1 MDIGKPKIAI
11 RGSKSPLDL
20 ALPALR
26 TGAITLDFI
35 GYSHPYGAQSEGDD
49 ICVKEQRVDGY
60 SLCIRLKP
68 RILFDK

>member
-1 MDIGKPKIAI
+1 MYKRQSRHQGGHKVQAKPIVDDGCRTE
-11 RGSKSPLDL
+11 RG
-20 ALPALR
+20 
-26 TGAITLDFI
+26 
-35 GYSHPYGAQSEGDD
+35 SEGDD